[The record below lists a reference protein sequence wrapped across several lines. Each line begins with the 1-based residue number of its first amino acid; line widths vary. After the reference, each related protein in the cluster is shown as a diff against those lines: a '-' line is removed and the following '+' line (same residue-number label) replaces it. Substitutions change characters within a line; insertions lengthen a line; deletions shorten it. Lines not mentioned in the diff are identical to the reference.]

1 MKKFFDSHLSIV
13 AIAILTALV
22 CSLSI
27 SKRIQVENANNQVMI
42 AAEVDTIQ
50 SYSAAQGMTFEQG
63 LKALKAKGLNG
74 LVVPEETIA
83 ELISDGRV
91 ELTGVTVGSADQ
103 VRSLLFADEETVN
116 RVTKGMRIRFDDLVK
131 SVTPRDRR
139 LALPPVDTSSLR
151 STAIGLDPHI
161 TQLAKANGLG
171 IIARCSN
178 PSGVTSKAVTETLTW
193 AKDMGASIFL
203 AQGEQVLGRRDA
215 MDATVATLKAT
226 GMLYAS
232 PEFAKLG
239 GDVEMLGKV
248 GDQTVRLHSA
258 QAAELDKL
266 SMDGAIERF
275 RKAARERNMRV
286 LLLRGISNASDAPV
300 TTFGDFIGTIQYQ
313 LDEEGLKIG
322 TPAAYQEP
330 GVGKPIKILI
340 GLLAGLGALWI
351 AVRLLGEQR
360 GMIVGGV
367 GALAIVVGT
376 TREGTALQLA
386 ALMASL
392 VFPIGAF
399 YFMLSSKL
407 HPWAALVAS
416 SLIAM
421 VSGMCVAGLLNG
433 VEYYI
438 RAETFPGVKISV
450 FLPVLILG
458 VIGFAKLNN
467 LKDALKDPI
476 TWGAAATGLVI
487 MAIIGLMILRTGND
501 NPNTVSGGE
510 LAFRGLLEQLL
521 PVRPRSK
528 EFLLAFPALFVG
540 LSMLHKASYDP
551 AQLGKLRGWV
561 ALFLMLGVVGLTDVV
576 NTMCHLHTPVMISVI
591 RNIEG
596 IILGGIVGQVVWLMV
611 QKFLVKQMEIVSG

>member
-1 MKKFFDSHLSIV
+1 MKKFTDSQISFV

-22 CSLSI
+22 CAFSI
-27 SKRIQVENANNQVMI
+27 SKRIQVENANQYVMF

-50 SYSAAQGMTFEQG
+50 SYSAAQGMTLEQG
-63 LKALKAKGLNG
+63 IKELKTKGLNG
-74 LVVPEETIA
+74 LVVPEETIG
-83 ELISDGRV
+83 ELISDGRA
-91 ELTGVTVGSADQ
+91 ELTGVTVASKDQ
-103 VRSLLFADEETVN
+103 VRSLLFADEETVK
-116 RVTKGMRIRFDDLVK
+116 RVTRGMGIRFGELVK
-131 SVTPRDRR
+131 TVVPRDRR
-139 LALPPVDTSSLR
+139 LALPPVDTGSLR
-151 STAIGLDPHI
+151 STAIGLDPLV
-161 TQLAKANGLG
+161 TRLAKENGLG
-171 IIARCSN
+171 IIARCAN
-178 PSGVTSKAVTETLTW
+178 PPGVTSKAVIATLEW
-193 AKDMGASIFL
+193 AKEMGATIFL
-203 AQGEQVLGRRDA
+203 AQGEQVLGRRNA
-215 MDATVATLKAT
+215 MDATVSTLQST
-226 GMLYAS
+226 GLLYAS

-266 SMDGAIERF
+266 SLDSAIERF
-275 RKAARERNMRV
+275 RKAARERNMRI
-286 LLLRGISNASDAPV
+286 LLLRGISNASDAPI
-300 TTFGDFIGTIQYQ
+300 TTFGEFIQTISYQ
-313 LDEEGLKIG
+313 LQAEGLKEG
-322 TPAAYQEP
+322 QPQPYQEP
-330 GVGKPIKILI
+330 GVPKTVKMLI
-340 GLLAGLGALWI
+340 GLLSGIGAVWVG
-351 AVRLLGEQR
+351 VRLLGDNR
-360 GMIVGGV
+360 GLIVGGL
-367 GALAIVVGT
+367 GGLAIFLGS

-392 VFPIGAF
+392 VFPCGAF
-399 YFMLSSKL
+399 FFMLESKL
-407 HPWAALVAS
+407 APWIGLITSAL
-416 SLIAM
+416 LAM

-458 VIGFAKLNN
+458 VIGFAKLNS

-476 TWGAAATGLVI
+476 TWGAAVTGLVI

-540 LSMLHKASYDP
+540 LAMLHKAHYDS
-551 AQLGKLRGWV
+551 AQLGKMRGWV
-561 ALFLMLGVVGLTDVV
+561 SLLLMLGVVGLTDVV
-576 NTMCHLHTPVMISVI
+576 NTMCHLHTPVMTSVI

-596 IILGGIVGQVVWLMV
+596 IILGGIVGQIVWLVV
-611 QKFLVKQMEIVSG
+611 QKFLVKQMEILNG

>member
-1 MKKFFDSHLSIV
+1 MKKFFDSHFSIV
-13 AIAILTALV
+13 ALAILTALV
-22 CSLSI
+22 CALSI
-27 SKRIQVENANNQVMI
+27 SKRIQVENANHDVMI

-50 SYSAAQGMTFEQG
+50 AYSAAQGMTLEEG
-63 LKALKAKGLNG
+63 IKALKAKGLNG
-74 LVVPEETIA
+74 LVVPEETIG

-103 VRSLLFADEETVN
+103 VRSLLFADEETVK
-116 RVTKGMRIRFDDLVK
+116 RVTRGMGIRFGDLVK

-151 STAIGLDPHI
+151 STAIGLDPHV
-161 TQLAKANGLG
+161 TQLARTNGIG

-178 PSGVTSKAVTETLTW
+178 PQGVTSKAVTATLTW
-193 AKDMGASIFL
+193 AKEMGATIFL

-215 MDATVATLKAT
+215 MEATVSTLQAT
-226 GMLYAS
+226 GILYAS

-239 GDVEMLGKV
+239 GDVEMLGQM
-248 GDQTVRLHSA
+248 GAQTVRLHSA

-266 SMDGAIERF
+266 SLDGAIERF

-300 TTFGDFIGTIQYQ
+300 TTFGDFIGTITDQIGK
-313 LDEEGLKIG
+313 EGLSIG
-322 TPAAYQEP
+322 SPKPYQEP
-330 GVGKPIKILI
+330 GVPKLIKISI
-340 GLLAGLGALWI
+340 GLLAGLGAVWV
-351 AVRLLGEQR
+351 AVRLLGEKR
-360 GMIVGGV
+360 GMIFGGL
-367 GALAIVVGT
+367 GGLAILLGS

-386 ALMASL
+386 ALLASL
-392 VFPIGAF
+392 VFPMGAF
-399 YFMLSSKL
+399 YFMLESKL
-407 HPWAALVAS
+407 APWVGLIASAL
-416 SLIAM
+416 LAM

-450 FLPVLILG
+450 FLPVLLLG

-467 LKDALKDPI
+467 LKTALKDPI
-476 TWGAAATGLVI
+476 TWGAAVTGLII
-487 MAIIGLMILRTGND
+487 MAIIGLMIMRTGND

-540 LSMLHKASYDP
+540 LAMLHKASYDP

-561 ALFLMLGVVGLTDVV
+561 ALLLMLGVVGLTDVV
-576 NTMCHLHTPVMISVI
+576 NTMCHLHTPVMTSII

-596 IILGGIVGQVVWLMV
+596 IVLGGIVGQVVWLLV
-611 QKFLVKQMEIVSG
+611 QKFAVKQMEIVNG